1 MELGL
6 KYQPHLW
13 PTVSPN
19 GEGFFSQLL
28 NGVRLRKKRGNLD
41 QIPSLSLSC
50 CPSQS
55 ASPPF
60 PGPSR
65 GSILNASMGS
75 RALWPQM
82 PLSHRGGLAGEGLEE
97 EDQDESIFPGPPS
110 VLPSRP
116 PGGSMEGPS
125 RAPSAP
131 ARPGCCALPAPS
143 SALHPAHTF
152 LNRACI
158 KSPELS

>member
-1 MELGL
+1 MEKFYPLPPPSHSLPSSSLPFPCSPEWPLVVLGGRVPRKKGARQVMELGL
-6 KYQPHLW
+6 HYQPHLW

-50 CPSQS
+50 CPSQP

-60 PGPSR
+60 PGPSP

-82 PLSHRGGLAGEGLEE
+82 PLSRGEAWLERGWRKKTKVRASFLAR
-97 EDQDESIFPGPPS
+97 
-110 VLPSRP
+110 RP
-116 PGGSMEGPS
+116 P
-125 RAPSAP
+125 
-131 ARPGCCALPAPS
+131 
-143 SALHPAHTF
+143 
-152 LNRACI
+152 
-158 KSPELS
+158 